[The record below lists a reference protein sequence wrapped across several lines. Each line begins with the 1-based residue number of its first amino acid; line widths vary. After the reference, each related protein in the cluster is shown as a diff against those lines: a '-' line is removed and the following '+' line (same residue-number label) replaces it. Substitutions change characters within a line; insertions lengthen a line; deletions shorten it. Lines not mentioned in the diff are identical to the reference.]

1 MAQGLRP
8 SQIADSLQWLAYALI
23 VVFLALFLT
32 ALFPIALLEPEW
44 ILRVS
49 AALREASSL
58 AMIALGLIMLAN
70 TFDSMVMP
78 SHRHLSFFRRIAT
91 IAAIGFLLLI
101 PLQTYGAVS
110 SIQTQLRES
119 KSQLDRLFATS
130 NLVKNA
136 SNEQQLRDAIRVLPG
151 GEALAFRPLGGDIQT
166 IKNVLLERLSAST
179 NLLQNQLKE
188 AHRTSLNQ
196 AIKPLIRDGVIALA
210 YAIGFA
216 GMGYSRIDQPTPL
229 RRLLK
234 SRSPQLL
241 KDQGQS
247 VESILNT
254 PRPRKP
260 PRWLQAWRRYSLV
273 QNFSRLLQRK
283 GRRL

>member
-1 MAQGLRP
+1 VAFSELHPQGEQLCFDHRRYVQHYGTLLVAGRLGP
-8 SQIADSLQWLAYALI
+8 SQLADSLQWLAYALI

-58 AMIALGLIMLAN
+58 ALIALGLIMLAN
-70 TFDSMVMP
+70 TLDSMVMP
-78 SHRHLSFFRRIAT
+78 SRQHLGFFRRIAT

-110 SIQTQLRES
+110 SIQSQLRES
-119 KSQLDRLFATS
+119 KSQLNRLLATS
-130 NLVKNA
+130 NLVKSA
-136 SNEQQLRDAIRVLPG
+136 SNEQQLRDAIRLLPG
-151 GEALAFRPLGGDIQT
+151 GEELAFRPLGGDVQT

-188 AHRTSLNQ
+188 TQRTSFDQ
-196 AIKPLIRDGVIALA
+196 AIKPLIRDAVIALA

-216 GMGYSRIDQPTPL
+216 SMGYNRFGQPTPL

-234 SRSPQLL
+234 SRSPQLF
-241 KDQGQS
+241 KDQGDS
-247 VESILNT
+247 AESSFNT
-254 PRPRKP
+254 PWP
-260 PRWLQAWRRYSLV
+260 
-273 QNFSRLLQRK
+273 
-283 GRRL
+283 